1 LHKHRLSR
9 QGFTLVELSIVL
21 VIIGLLIGGILIG
34 QSLVESAKI
43 NAQIKQL
50 QQLDIAAQ
58 SFVSKFK
65 YLPGDTDKDGWLEQ
79 NGGSNVPCAPSIF
92 GECSMIFPQLSS
104 MLGFPGKYSF
114 TLPDTMRFGP
124 GRHFPFDMLGR
135 SGVHGV
141 QNVRRELFWII
152 AASRQCNASDLWGC
166 SAAAFTPSQALAL
179 DKKLDD
185 GNAFAGKVA
194 SVTAAGLPSSCA
206 LGQSFCG
213 NTVVANPDDYA
224 LRSHGVSTCAN
235 QTTGVFQTSNS
246 APTCGLQFKANIYK

>member
-1 LHKHRLSR
+1 M
-9 QGFTLVELSIVL
+9 LVV
-21 VIIGLLIGGILIG
+21 IGLLIGGILVG
-34 QSLVESAKI
+34 QSLVDSAKI
-43 NAQIKQL
+43 NAQVKQL

-79 NGGSNVPCAPSIF
+79 NGGSNLPCAPSVV

-124 GRHFPFDMLGR
+124 GRHFPFDAIGR
-135 SGVHGV
+135 SGVFAV
-141 QNVRRELFWII
+141 QNVRRELFWIV
-152 AASRQCNASDLWGC
+152 AASRQCTASDLWGC
-166 SAAAFTPSQALAL
+166 SINAFTPSQALAL

-185 GNAFAGKVA
+185 GNAFSGKAA
-194 SVTAAGLPSSCA
+194 SVGYISAPSSCT

-224 LRSHGVSTCAN
+224 LRSQGISTCAN
-235 QTTGVFQTSNS
+235 QTTGLFQASNS
-246 APTCGLQFKANIYK
+246 APTCGLQFKAITYK